1 MIQEGA
7 LSLKIEWPVPGI
19 DLTPE
24 RPTAAACERRFLADS
39 ANSTKDSEAD
49 IREGWEGLADGQNGR
64 GRLTERPLG
73 EACSQSNKADV
84 SEAALPDAT
93 HRALP

>member
-1 MIQEGA
+1 LNDFSSKLAQFRCSGLTVSD
-7 LSLKIEWPVPGI
+7 LSSVV
-19 DLTPE
+19 
-24 RPTAAACERRFLADS
+24 ERRLLADS

>member
-1 MIQEGA
+1 MIVN
-7 LSLKIEWPVPGI
+7 SLDGGVECLK
-19 DLTPE
+19 
-24 RPTAAACERRFLADS
+24 LADS

>member
-1 MIQEGA
+1 MPDRRDDRSSIVGLEPTFECPRE
-7 LSLKIEWPVPGI
+7 SLGQWPEV
-19 DLTPE
+19 
-24 RPTAAACERRFLADS
+24 ADS

>member
-1 MIQEGA
+1 M
-7 LSLKIEWPVPGI
+7 
-19 DLTPE
+19 
-24 RPTAAACERRFLADS
+24 ADS

-64 GRLTERPLG
+64 GRLKERPLG
-73 EACSQSNKADV
+73 EACSQSIKADV

>member
-1 MIQEGA
+1 LM
-7 LSLKIEWPVPGI
+7 
-19 DLTPE
+19 
-24 RPTAAACERRFLADS
+24 ADS